1 MKVKRQVFGIESAE
15 VRHLSQADK
24 RLASVIQSIGDMTY
38 NVHTN
43 GFSFVIET
51 IIGQML
57 SVKAADAIKVRLYDV
72 CDGELF
78 FSTINRLD
86 KSIIKSTGLSTN
98 KVEYIKTFA
107 SVIEK
112 DQDFLNR
119 LRELDD
125 INVIRKLTSIR
136 GIGSW
141 TAKMYLIFVLNRQ
154 DVLPFEDGAFLQ
166 AYKWLYST
174 DNVEK
179 TVVIE
184 TCRPW
189 SPHSSLA
196 ARYLYV
202 ALDSGL
208 VSKKKTL

>member
-1 MKVKRQVFGIESAE
+1 VFGLESAE

-24 RLASVIQSIGDMTY
+24 RLDDVIQSIGEITY
-38 NVHTN
+38 NVHTD

-72 CDGELF
+72 CDGE
-78 FSTINRLD
+78 FSLATINRLT

-98 KVEYIKTFA
+98 KTEYIKTFA
-107 SVIEK
+107 SVIKK
-112 DQDFLNR
+112 DQNFLDR

-125 INVIRKLTSIR
+125 ISVIQNLTSIR

-174 DNVEK
+174 DNTEK
-179 TVVIE
+179 TAVIE
-184 TCRPW
+184 TCKPW
-189 SPHSSLA
+189 CPYSSLA

-208 VSKKKTL
+208 VTKTKTL